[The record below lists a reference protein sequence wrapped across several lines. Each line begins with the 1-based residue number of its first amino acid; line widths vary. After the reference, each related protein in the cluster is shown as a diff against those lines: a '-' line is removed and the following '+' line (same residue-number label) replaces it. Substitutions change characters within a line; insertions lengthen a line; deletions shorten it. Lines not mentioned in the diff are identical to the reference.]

1 MNNVYIIAGTTLGVI
16 GLITL
21 LGYLTYKK
29 VDVPGWVTKIKGFLE
44 GAEDLTNI
52 VEKYNTNNAKIEKAS
67 QFTKFLLEQAVNAVD
82 GTEQLYVS
90 SQISADE
97 RNKTAKEAVL
107 DVLKTQNIKVTPE
120 LENVI
125 SIYIEKACGAETIKD
140 INKKIDELVTSI
152 KKEKE
157 ELQLKLQKSESENA
171 TLRATVNNITTA
183 ASVAKN
189 NINAIKV

>member
-29 VDVPGWVTKIKGFLE
+29 VDVPGWIGKIKGFLE

-52 VEKYNTNNAKIEKAS
+52 VEQYNTNNAKIEKAS
-67 QFTKFLLEQAVNAVD
+67 KFTKFLLDQAINAVD

-90 SQISADE
+90 SQISSDE
-97 RNKTAKEAVL
+97 RKKTAKEAVL
-107 DVLKTQNIKVTPE
+107 DVLKTQGIKVTPE

-125 SIYIEKACGAETIKD
+125 SIYIEKACGDETIKD
-140 INKKIDELVTSI
+140 VNKKIDELVTSI

-157 ELQLKLQKSESENA
+157 ELQLKLQKTESENE

-183 ASVAKN
+183 ASVAKSN
-189 NINAIKV
+189 TSQI